1 MTNVSKEQS
10 APAVQ
15 CTHEAEYIGKSQDLQ
30 FVVCRPCGK
39 VFLRQG
45 GLLLSVP
52 LAAQNDATDESDRPA
67 RAVGG

>member
-1 MTNVSKEQS
+1 MTNVSREQR
-10 APAVQ
+10 APVQ
-15 CTHEAEYIGKSQDLQ
+15 CTHEAEYIGNNQDMH

-52 LAAQNDATDESDRPA
+52 LAAQNDATDESHRPA
-67 RAVGG
+67 LAVGE